1 MDDRKGKE
9 TEYQHAEELDLGGGF
24 SRATDTR
31 MYERGEPERGADRAW
46 RGRQRIS
53 QHMTQKPAP
62 EVMRAERKNMQALTG
77 TKREITIMLW
87 DEQIAK
93 AKKRLADS
101 RKCDNKD
108 WIAEDKKNL
117 AELEQHKRE
126 AIAYMDE
133 HGIM

>member
-1 MDDRKGKE
+1 
-9 TEYQHAEELDLGGGF
+9 
-24 SRATDTR
+24 
-31 MYERGEPERGADRAW
+31 
-46 RGRQRIS
+46 
-53 QHMTQKPAP
+53 
-62 EVMRAERKNMQALTG
+62 MQVLTG
-77 TKREITIMLW
+77 TKREITIMQW

-101 RKCDNKD
+101 KKCFELYGDNKD
-108 WIAEDKKNL
+108 WIAEDERKL

>member
-1 MDDRKGKE
+1 
-9 TEYQHAEELDLGGGF
+9 
-24 SRATDTR
+24 
-31 MYERGEPERGADRAW
+31 
-46 RGRQRIS
+46 
-53 QHMTQKPAP
+53 
-62 EVMRAERKNMQALTG
+62 MQVLTG

-101 RKCDNKD
+101 KKCFELYGDNED
-108 WIAEDKKNL
+108 RIAEDEKNL
-117 AELEQHKRE
+117 AKLEQHKRE

>member
-1 MDDRKGKE
+1 M
-9 TEYQHAEELDLGGGF
+9 
-24 SRATDTR
+24 
-31 MYERGEPERGADRAW
+31 
-46 RGRQRIS
+46 
-53 QHMTQKPAP
+53 
-62 EVMRAERKNMQALTG
+62 
-77 TKREITIMLW
+77 

-101 RKCDNKD
+101 KKCFELYGDNED
-108 WIAEDKKNL
+108 WITEDEKKL

>member
-1 MDDRKGKE
+1 
-9 TEYQHAEELDLGGGF
+9 
-24 SRATDTR
+24 
-31 MYERGEPERGADRAW
+31 
-46 RGRQRIS
+46 
-53 QHMTQKPAP
+53 
-62 EVMRAERKNMQALTG
+62 MQVLTG

-93 AKKRLADS
+93 AKKRLEDS
-101 RKCDNKD
+101 KKCFELYGDNED
-108 WIAEDKKNL
+108 WIAEDKKKL